1 MSKRKVIKTRKD
13 DIINDEYNTDISK
26 EDTQIPTKN
35 ENISAEIQTL
45 VPFSEYDIRMYAENK
60 VGLSNPSNPIIRIQ
74 TKEEAPEGTP
84 TSIVATSNSSQSL
97 VISWKVRQKS
107 IIIISFV
114 FTTCYLDWEFDELK
128 CSYYFVIFVA
138 LS

>member
-114 FTTCYLDWEFDELK
+114 FTTC
-128 CSYYFVIFVA
+128 
-138 LS
+138 

>member
-114 FTTCYLDWEFDELK
+114 FTTCYQACILFCIIGSL
-128 CSYYFVIFVA
+128 IIM
-138 LS
+138 

>member
-107 IIIISFV
+107 IIIIPFV
-114 FTTCYLDWEFDELK
+114 FTTCYLDF
-128 CSYYFVIFVA
+128 IIM
-138 LS
+138 